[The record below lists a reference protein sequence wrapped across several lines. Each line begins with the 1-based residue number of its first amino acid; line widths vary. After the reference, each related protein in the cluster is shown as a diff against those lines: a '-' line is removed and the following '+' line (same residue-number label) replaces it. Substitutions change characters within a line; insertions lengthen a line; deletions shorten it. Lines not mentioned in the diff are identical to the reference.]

1 MAKRIVI
8 VGAGVVGH
16 TSAQRLSA
24 EGHDVVLIER
34 DEGAAAEIL
43 EKLDIQVV
51 VGNGCSLAV
60 LREAELE
67 RADLLLA
74 VTNSDEVNMITAL
87 IAGSQFRVETK
98 VVRLRSQEYLDN
110 ISELAALWHGRTY
123 GISPD
128 RVAAE
133 RIAALLGVPHA
144 VDVAELLEHRLQVT
158 GFRVPRGC
166 PIAGRTLADVRRD
179 NPEASF
185 LLAAIYRGDEAF
197 LPRGDTR
204 LCVDDVAYFTV
215 RPSEAQQIARL
226 LGYPEVRADRIVIGG
241 GGHIGRLVARA
252 ALERGLRV
260 VLLRRDR
267 AEAERLAVEL
277 PRALVLSGDITREEI
292 LLEAGVEGATFV
304 AVTNSQE
311 VNLLSSVQ
319 ARQLGAERVI
329 TLVDS
334 ATYVG
339 LAQAAGI
346 HASVSPRLASVGE
359 ILKFVRGLHVEEV
372 QSLPFEKIEVST
384 VDVDERSPLAGRPL
398 RDLQLPRGVLIAAVL
413 DGDRVIVPDGETVI
427 RSGSKAVL
435 FSTAASAARL
445 ARFVD

>member
-1 MAKRIVI
+1 MARRIVI
-8 VGAGVVGH
+8 VGAGVVGY

-34 DEGAAAEIL
+34 DEDAATEISD
-43 EKLDIQVV
+43 KLDIQVV

-87 IAGSQFRVETK
+87 IAGSQFQVETK

-110 ISELAALWHGRTY
+110 ISELAALWHGRTF

-133 RIAALLGVPHA
+133 RIVALLGVPHA
-144 VDVAELLEHRLQVT
+144 VDVADVLEHRLQVT

-179 NPEASF
+179 HPEATF
-185 LLAAIYRGDEAF
+185 LLAAIYRGDRAF

-204 LCVDDVAYFTV
+204 LEVGDVAYFAV
-215 RPSEAQQIARL
+215 RPEEAAAVARL
-226 LGYPEVRADRIVIGG
+226 LGFPEVRADRVVIGG
-241 GGHIGRLVARA
+241 GGRIGRLVARV

-260 VLLRRDR
+260 AIIRRNR
-267 AEAERLAVEL
+267 AEAERLAVEM
-277 PRALVLSGDITREEI
+277 PRALVLGGDITREEI
-292 LLEAGVEGATFV
+292 LLEAGIDGATFV

-334 ATYVG
+334 PTYVG
-339 LAQAAGI
+339 LAEAAGI

-384 VDVDERSPLAGRPL
+384 VDVDDSSPLAGRPL
-398 RDLQLPRGVLIAAVL
+398 RELGIPQGVLVAAVL

-427 RSGSKAVL
+427 RPGSKAVL
-435 FSTAASAARL
+435 FSTAESAARL
-445 ARFVD
+445 ARLVD